1 MVGGVVFVPNPDFER
16 ELLRSTLA
24 KTVLLELAEKGAA
37 LYRDGV
43 PVDEGDLRD
52 SVFGDV
58 QLTED
63 GFAGRI
69 GATDW
74 KAALVELGTSLLAP
88 NGSLRRAVESV
99 GLTLEE
105 VR

>member
-1 MVGGVVFVPNPDFER
+1 MVAGVIFVPNPDFEE

-24 KTVLLELAEKGAA
+24 KNVLDELAKEGAA
-37 LYRDGV
+37 LYRNGV

-88 NGSLRRAVESV
+88 DGSLRRAVESI
-99 GLTLEE
+99 GLTFEE
-105 VR
+105 V